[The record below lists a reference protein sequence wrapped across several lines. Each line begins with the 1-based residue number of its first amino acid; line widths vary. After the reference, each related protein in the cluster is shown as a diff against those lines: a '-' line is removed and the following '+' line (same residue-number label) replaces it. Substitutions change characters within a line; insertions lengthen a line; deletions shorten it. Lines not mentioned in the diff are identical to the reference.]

1 MKDTDQI
8 TLNLD
13 IFIHLMS
20 SAYREGFKA
29 GADKNSKK
37 LEQECSSAVTQFR
50 FGMLDMLKEPET
62 RIQH

>member
-1 MKDTDQI
+1 MNDTNQI

-13 IFIHLMS
+13 IFVHLMT
-20 SAYREGFKA
+20 SAYREGFKT

-37 LEQECSSAVTQFR
+37 LEQECSSAVSQFR
-50 FGMLDMLKEPET
+50 FGMLDMLKEPES